1 MMLLIE
7 TVMEEKVEVF
17 YDDLIMM
24 SVSLKIV
31 IYFFI
36 WSRI

>member
-17 YDDLIMM
+17 YDNLIMM